1 MNIAGKGVLLI
12 IVVIAMG
19 VFALSEG
26 FKDDSGQS
34 ASQATQSTQVE
45 EQPQEGETTEEATEN
60 SNSDAASDAEGQEG
74 ESEGTTDGTSPS
86 LGVLH
91 PPAEVRVL
99 VANGTEVTGAAGATL
114 DTLVAT
120 SGYNGVQAV
129 NDLEEN
135 ILEKTFVY
143 FSQGYELDG
152 RNIAIII
159 NADGELVLPMPIELP
174 IDDLLDANVL
184 VHVGA
189 DLFPGG

>member
-12 IVVIAMG
+12 IVVIAMA

-26 FKDDSGQS
+26 FNDDSGQS
-34 ASQATQSTQVE
+34 SSQTTQTVQD
-45 EQPQEGETTEEATEN
+45 EQPQEAQTDEVAEESSNPDETNDTEQQ
-60 SNSDAASDAEGQEG
+60 DG
-74 ESEGTTDGTSPS
+74 SEDTTDGS

-129 NDLEEN
+129 NDIEEN
-135 ILEKTFVY
+135 ILEKTYVY
-143 FSQGYELDG
+143 YSQGYELDAL
-152 RNIAIII
+152 NIAIII
-159 NADGELVLPMPIELP
+159 NAKSEFVLPMPIELP

>member
-12 IVVIAMG
+12 IVVVAMG

-26 FKDDSGQS
+26 FEDDSGQS

-60 SNSDAASDAEGQEG
+60 SNSDAASDAEGQEA
-74 ESEGTTDGTSPS
+74 ESEDSTDGTSSS

-129 NDLEEN
+129 NDIQEN
-135 ILEKTFVY
+135 ILEQTYVY

-159 NADGELVLPMPIELP
+159 NAAGEFVLPMPLELP

>member
-12 IVVIAMG
+12 IVVVAMG

-26 FKDDSGQS
+26 FEDDSGQS

-60 SNSDAASDAEGQEG
+60 SNSDAASDAEGQEA
-74 ESEGTTDGTSPS
+74 ESEDSTDGTSSS

-129 NDLEEN
+129 NDIQEN
-135 ILEKTFVY
+135 ILEQTYVY

-159 NADGELVLPMPIELP
+159 NAAGEFVLPMPIELP